1 MSDSDDDLVDRART
15 GDREAFCAL
24 LERHRVV
31 ALRVG
36 YTIAGDEAEDAVQ
49 EAMIKAFRHL
59 DRFRPGAPFRPWLLA
74 IVANEARNRRRVH
87 GRQQALKLRVTTNS
101 LVDLAEPSAEAT
113 ALALD
118 QHARLLV
125 AVTALPD
132 RDREIVA
139 LRYFAGLSEVET
151 SAALDCPVGTV
162 KSRLSRA
169 LERLRLALAP
179 EAVT

>member
-87 GRQQALKLRVTTNS
+87 GRHQALKLRVTTNS
-101 LVDLAEPSAEAT
+101 LVDLTEPSAEAT
-113 ALALD
+113 ALALEE
-118 QHARLLV
+118 HARLLV

-139 LRYFAGLSEVET
+139 LRFFAGLSEAET
-151 SAALDCPVGTV
+151 SAALGCPLGTA

-169 LERLRLALAP
+169 LGRLRLALAT